1 MASIPEGFKVSDKEE
16 EGRELTKIDTGLVV
30 IGPDESEFVWVPVND
45 INRMVMC
52 KSKTATEEDQ
62 CNIELNEDKTKLICT
77 KHENSEDICGK
88 LYGIGIGETFDSTL
102 QTQIYTKNSGLRE
115 PDILTA
121 CDNNTQYNNGLFTE
135 QSLENEF
142 KEMALSVAKYGGFYV
157 GRYEMGLTED
167 NTPVSK
173 NASVAENNT
182 TTANASNSA
191 TNMWYGLYSKAKEYY
206 TNANV
211 SEEIKSSMIWGSQYD
226 AMMLWMQEN
235 GINVES
241 NSEPTSTAVKS
252 EYYETGTEPN
262 DILNN
267 IFDLWGC
274 NLEWTLEA
282 SDTKIRVTRRN
293 YSFWFSKWVRT

>member
-211 SEEIKSSMIWGSQYD
+211 SEEIKSSMIWGS
-226 AMMLWMQEN
+226 
-235 GINVES
+235 
-241 NSEPTSTAVKS
+241 
-252 EYYETGTEPN
+252 
-262 DILNN
+262 
-267 IFDLWGC
+267 
-274 NLEWTLEA
+274 
-282 SDTKIRVTRRN
+282 
-293 YSFWFSKWVRT
+293 